1 MATSK
6 TSKASKTVEKKS
18 GRKTAENSPR
28 RARNALSPRARVLPC
43 SSPQREHGAFLA
55 ERRASKWADAVQ
67 TFSALCRRR
76 YRRSSYSLIR

>member
-18 GRKTAENSPR
+18 GRKTAENSPQTGEER
-28 RARNALSPRARVLPC
+28 FMLPC